1 MASVAH
7 RSAGTGTDR
16 LTSAAQRAQLIKFL
30 LSIDGSTAPI
40 SPAPPTALTNV
51 SAASGAPGVA
61 PESFVTAVGAGLA
74 TDTQGATSA
83 VYPVVLAGSTVSI
96 RDAAG
101 VVRLGPLSFSSPGQI
116 NYVMPAGVAA
126 GSASITITASNGATA
141 AGTAPVG
148 GVAPGLF
155 AINAA
160 RVAAATGIRVNADR
174 SQTPVA
180 VFQCGSTAESCVP
193 TPLDVS
199 GGPVYITLYGTGLR
213 GRTSLENV
221 RCTIGGVQSPVLFA
235 GPQGGFPALDQVN
248 VQVPFSLQGRGI
260 AAVIVTVDGQASN
273 PVNIAVR

>member
-16 LTSAAQRAQLIKFL
+16 LASAAQRAQLIKFL

-40 SPAPPTALTNV
+40 SPAPPTALT
-51 SAASGAPGVA
+51 
-61 PESFVTAVGAGLA
+61 AGLA

-160 RVAAATGIRVNADR
+160 RVAAATGIRVNADS